1 MLSVS
6 YPCGISGMN
15 KYKSKREKRIRRHKR
30 VRAKILGT
38 AERPRLSVFRSN
50 KHLYAQLIDDVS
62 GKTLVSSSSMEFK
75 KNKKIK
81 SAKKTENIDDGGRVE
96 KIGTVLAEK
105 ALAKGIKEA
114 VFDRGGYA
122 YHGNIKKLA
131 DAARK
136 GGLRF

>member
-1 MLSVS
+1 
-6 YPCGISGMN
+6 MN
-15 KYKSKREKRIRRHKR
+15 KFKSKREKRIRRHKR
-30 VRAKILGT
+30 VRAKVIGT

-62 GKTLVSSSSMEFK
+62 GKTMVSSSSMEFK

-81 SAKKTENIDDGGRVE
+81 SIRKTEKTDDVGYAE
-96 KIGTVLAEK
+96 KIGDVLIEK

-136 GGLRF
+136 AGLRF

>member
-1 MLSVS
+1 
-6 YPCGISGMN
+6 MN
-15 KYKSKREKRIRRHKR
+15 KFKSKREKRIRRHKR
-30 VRAKILGT
+30 VRAKVIGT

-62 GKTLVSSSSMEFK
+62 GKTMVSSSSMEFK

-81 SAKKTENIDDGGRVE
+81 SIRKTEKTDDVGYAE
-96 KIGTVLAEK
+96 KIGDVLIEK